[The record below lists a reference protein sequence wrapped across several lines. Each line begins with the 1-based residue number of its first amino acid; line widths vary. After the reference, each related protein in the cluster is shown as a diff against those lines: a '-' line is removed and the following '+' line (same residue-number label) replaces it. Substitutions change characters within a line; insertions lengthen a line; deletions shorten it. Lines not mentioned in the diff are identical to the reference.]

1 MTARRHILVLAASA
15 TSLALLG
22 CASTESDVS
31 RRGGPYCYRNA
42 RKRPIV
48 CTSES
53 TPGLD
58 VEAEA
63 KRFDADPG
71 ALTVYV
77 VRSGWG
83 DTRHLVAVSVDD
95 SRLIETVPQSMVRM
109 RLRAGVHRIAY
120 AFERDHGVIE
130 VHGAAG
136 QVKFIRLSGDFWVWG
151 SSFWLVAG
159 GRRDR
164 ETARTPNEACRRPAN
179 SVAIALGSSDGR
191 IPLAKPRYAKSSCRA
206 PSSSHLQPRR
216 PAVSESGRR
225 HRAPLLLPS
234 FLRQRVDDRA
244 IGPVVTVAAMHEM
257 LERRLHGLEFLELLV
272 QLFDVSLRQCA
283 HLAARTPAVLPQP
296 RATHGSARWRNP
308 GHATAGRTAAC

>member
-1 MTARRHILVLAASA
+1 VTARRHILVLAASA

-63 KRFDADPG
+63 KRFDADPD

-109 RLRAGVHRIAY
+109 RLRVGVHRIAY

-151 SSFWLVAG
+151 SSFGWSQEDEEIAKRRARRTRLVG
-159 GRRDR
+159 D
-164 ETARTPNEACRRPAN
+164 
-179 SVAIALGSSDGR
+179 LR
-191 IPLAKPRYAKSSCRA
+191 IL
-206 PSSSHLQPRR
+206 
-216 PAVSESGRR
+216 
-225 HRAPLLLPS
+225 
-234 FLRQRVDDRA
+234 
-244 IGPVVTVAAMHEM
+244 
-257 LERRLHGLEFLELLV
+257 
-272 QLFDVSLRQCA
+272 
-283 HLAARTPAVLPQP
+283 
-296 RATHGSARWRNP
+296 
-308 GHATAGRTAAC
+308 